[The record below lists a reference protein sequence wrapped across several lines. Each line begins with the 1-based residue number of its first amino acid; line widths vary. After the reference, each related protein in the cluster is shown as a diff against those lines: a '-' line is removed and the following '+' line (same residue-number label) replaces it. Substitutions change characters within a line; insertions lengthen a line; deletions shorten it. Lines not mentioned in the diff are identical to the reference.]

1 MRKLSSFLLI
11 VMGGLVACDLQ
22 PKITALPDTVG
33 DFITARYPALLADP
47 TTQPEIYNSAATDY
61 GVYAAPELYG
71 TGVTTDDYVLYAS
84 VDDYI
89 VPPDEMP
96 EAPVEEPAADE
107 TVVAPEQPNVDDT
120 LVVGDRVAN
129 EPVKEEAKVE
139 SEPDIPWTPTDDVLN
154 IPKYMYGGHDET
166 EITVARGDTLYAIGA
181 KYGMKVDEIAK
192 LNNLSEPYNLSVGQ
206 KLVVRASR
214 EQVVTEIPK
223 IPEVKPEAK
232 PIEKPAEIKPV
243 AKEEPK
249 PVVKEEPKPVAKE
262 EPKPVAKEAPK
273 PAAKETPKQTPPAR
287 ATTTRVDVT
296 EVKIAPGDTLYSLSR
311 QYSVPVNDLAVMN
324 NLTAPFALYA
334 GQIVRVPNLATAPVR
349 AATTTPAKAATTATK
364 PTTTT
369 TKSETTNVK
378 PKQTE
383 TKKAEPKKT
392 ETAKKQTET
401 KKANDKKS
409 SNAVKKLPAIAA
421 RSSSK
426 FSWPVRGKILS
437 NYGAKNGGL
446 FNDGINIG
454 ATRGTSV
461 AAAENGVV
469 AYAGNEVKGM
479 GNLIIVQHSDG
490 WMTVYAHMDSLAV
503 RRGARVNVGQ
513 KIGTVGQT
521 GKVDKPQLHFEVRK
535 GTKAYNPIQYLKK

>member
-1 MRKLSSFLLI
+1 MKKISLFLLGASI
-11 VMGGLVACDLQ
+11 VLAACDLQ
-22 PKITALPDTVG
+22 PKIVALPDTVG
-33 DFITARYPALLADP
+33 EFITARYPALLADP

-61 GVYAAPELYG
+61 GVYAAPEIYG

-89 VPPDEMP
+89 VPPDEVPEMP
-96 EAPVEEPAADE
+96 IADD
-107 TVVAPEQPNVDDT
+107 VASDVTEQPNVDDT
-120 LVVGDRVAN
+120 LVVGDRVVEDKTVAA
-129 EPVKEEAKVE
+129 KEEPKP
-139 SEPDIPWTPTDDVLN
+139 EPEPEPEWTPTDDVLN

-181 KYGMKVDEIAK
+181 KYGMKIEEIAK

-206 KLVVRASR
+206 KLRVSASR
-214 EQVVTEIPK
+214 EQVVTEMPK
-223 IPEVKPEAK
+223 IVEAK
-232 PIEKPAEIKPV
+232 PA
-243 AKEEPK
+243 AK
-249 PVVKEEPKPVAKE
+249 PVVKEEPKPTVK
-262 EPKPVAKEAPK
+262 
-273 PAAKETPKQTPPAR
+273 KETTPAPVAR
-287 ATTTRVDVT
+287 ATTTKVDLT
-296 EVKIAPGDTLYSLSR
+296 EVKVAPGDTLYSLSR

-334 GQIVRVPNLATAPVR
+334 GQVVRVPNLATAPVR
-349 AATTTPAKAATTATK
+349 TATAKDAVAPAKTTTATTPNTESVKPLPKPDAKK
-364 PTTTT
+364 PTKQETKPVAKKVEPK
-369 TKSETTNVK
+369 KSESTKK
-378 PKQTE
+378 PAE
-383 TKKAEPKKT
+383 TKKT
-392 ETAKKQTET
+392 ED
-401 KKANDKKS
+401 KKATT
-409 SNAVKKLPAIAA
+409 AVKKLPAIAA

-426 FSWPVRGKILS
+426 FSWPLRGKILS
-437 NYGAKNGGL
+437 NYGSKSNGL

-454 ATRGTSV
+454 ANRGATV

-479 GNLIIVQHSDG
+479 GNLIIIQHSDG

-521 GKVDKPQLHFEVRK
+521 GKVDKPQLHFEVRR

>member
-129 EPVKEEAKVE
+129 EPEPVKEEAKVE
-139 SEPDIPWTPTDDVLN
+139 SEPDTPWTPTDDVLN

-232 PIEKPAEIKPV
+232 PIEIKPV

-273 PAAKETPKQTPPAR
+273 PAAKETPKQTTPAR

>member
-120 LVVGDRVAN
+120 LVVSDRVAN
-129 EPVKEEAKVE
+129 EPEPVKEEAKVE
-139 SEPDIPWTPTDDVLN
+139 SEPDTPWTPTDDVLN

-214 EQVVTEIPK
+214 EQIVTEIPK

-232 PIEKPAEIKPV
+232 PIEKPAEI
-243 AKEEPK
+243 K

-392 ETAKKQTET
+392 ETTKKQTET

>member
-1 MRKLSSFLLI
+1 MKKIGLFFLLASI
-11 VMGGLVACDLQ
+11 GLVACDLQ
-22 PKITALPDTVG
+22 PKIVALPDTVG
-33 DFITARYPALLADP
+33 EFITSRYPALLADP

-71 TGVTTDDYVLYAS
+71 TGVTTDDYVLYSS

-89 VPPDEMP
+89 VPPDDVSEP
-96 EAPVEEPAADE
+96 PVVD
-107 TVVAPEQPNVDDT
+107 VAQSVPEQPNVDDT
-120 LVVGDRVAN
+120 LVVGDRVVEKDP
-129 EPVKEEAKVE
+129 EPVKEEPKVE
-139 SEPDIPWTPTDDVLN
+139 SETEPEWEPTNDVLD

-181 KYGMKVDEIAK
+181 KYGMKVEEIAK
-192 LNNLSEPYNLSVGQ
+192 INNLSEPYNLSVGQ
-206 KLVVRASR
+206 KLRVSASR
-214 EQVVTEIPK
+214 EQVVTEMPK
-223 IPEVKPEAK
+223 IPDA
-232 PIEKPAEIKPV
+232 
-243 AKEEPK
+243 
-249 PVVKEEPKPVAKE
+249 
-262 EPKPVAKEAPK
+262 KPVAKEAPK
-273 PAAKETPKQTPPAR
+273 PIVKEEPKTIAKEEPKPTVKKETTPAPTKR
-287 ATTTRVDVT
+287 ATTTKVNMTDVKV
-296 EVKIAPGDTLYSLSR
+296 EPGDTLYSLSR

-324 NLTAPFALYA
+324 NLSAPFALYA
-334 GQIVRVPNLATAPVR
+334 GQVVKVPNLADAPVR
-349 AATTTPAKAATTATK
+349 TATTKDTVAPAKAVTAKPNTEAPK
-364 PTTTT
+364 PTVKTD
-369 TKSETTNVK
+369 TKNTK
-378 PKQTE
+378 PKQAEAKPAAKKTE
-383 TKKAEPKKT
+383 TKKTEPTKKT
-392 ETAKKQTET
+392 TET
-401 KKANDKKS
+401 KKSDDKKT
-409 SNAVKKLPAIAA
+409 VKKLPAIAA

-437 NYGAKNGGL
+437 NYGSKAKGL

-454 ATRGTSV
+454 ANRGASV

-479 GNLIIVQHSDG
+479 GNLIIIQHSDG